1 MTFISE
7 FVTTIIVDRQD
18 LLEDADVGSLFYV
31 DDQSQIDLYTPGVEE
46 TLSEKSSKEETSSDK
61 NDLGPFSE
69 GDVTLSSS

>member
-1 MTFISE
+1 MVNE
-7 FVTTIIVDRQD
+7 QG

-31 DDQSQIDLYTPGVEE
+31 DDQSQIDLFTPGVEE

-69 GDVTLSSS
+69 GDVTLRSS